1 MKSLP
6 WKRSQVITDLREQI
20 WMYLTP
26 HSDPERQVLD
36 AAALLQMD
44 EADLLALSRV
54 HFVLSPE
61 VRDLLDEVPSLL
73 RRLPTTSVHGEEES
87 AERIRGAIH
96 WPLTV
101 SRRVSGA
108 SHNVYVTRP
117 AHRAFDTPENQLLVF
132 LLKAI
137 STLGQRTGWASSQS
151 ESSGRLVSSRT
162 ALADRWLA
170 SRMLQSI
177 PWRPPTPRSISR
189 IVMGRH
195 RRRFQ
200 LALDA
205 YSVYQRLI
213 EHLSPDAIR
222 ETIEQRGLATRA
234 DDTLFEVLVLFRL
247 IDALRTQGW
256 NVPHLGVFRG
266 HLHVAATRTS
276 ERLELW
282 YQTAPLDLRKGSE
295 YTSTLAKHDFS
306 NPLDLRPDF
315 TLRLRKGSGVKWLM
329 VEAKMGERRTVD
341 SSARQALVDLLAY
354 QQAFSLGIA
363 ESEAPTGL
371 GVAWGAELVPVLGRQ
386 MLATPDRLVDAIQL
400 FGAAFT

>member
-1 MKSLP
+1 
-6 WKRSQVITDLREQI
+6 
-20 WMYLTP
+20 
-26 HSDPERQVLD
+26 
-36 AAALLQMD
+36 
-44 EADLLALSRV
+44 
-54 HFVLSPE
+54 
-61 VRDLLDEVPSLL
+61 
-73 RRLPTTSVHGEEES
+73 
-87 AERIRGAIH
+87 
-96 WPLTV
+96 
-101 SRRVSGA
+101 
-108 SHNVYVTRP
+108 VTRP